1 MPGSEGE
8 RERKK
13 ERPFAC
19 LHAAVL
25 INTDG
30 QEEVDPS
37 PSLPPSHP
45 LVSPALSN
53 PLVTPTP
60 LLFPLSS
67 TMLDKSQANAL
78 VYSTLCGFLLVGLF
92 AGYKVKSKVDFL
104 SGIRTQSAFP
114 LSLNWI
120 ASS

>member
-1 MPGSEGE
+1 
-8 RERKK
+8 
-13 ERPFAC
+13 
-19 LHAAVL
+19 
-25 INTDG
+25 
-30 QEEVDPS
+30 
-37 PSLPPSHP
+37 
-45 LVSPALSN
+45 
-53 PLVTPTP
+53 
-60 LLFPLSS
+60 
-67 TMLDKSQANAL
+67 MLDKSQANAL